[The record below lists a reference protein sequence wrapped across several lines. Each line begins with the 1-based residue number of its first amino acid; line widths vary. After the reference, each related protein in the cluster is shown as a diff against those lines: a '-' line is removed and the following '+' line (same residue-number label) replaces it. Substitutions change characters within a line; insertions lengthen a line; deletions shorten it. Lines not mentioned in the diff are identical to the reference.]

1 MGYYPG
7 PLTIL
12 RIVLIILVT
21 AVIITTT
28 AQFGPPAGPNINTIR
43 PSTPTATGPTI
54 PTTNTAT
61 TTTATTTQQCE
72 INDPIMGCTTC
83 AKLISHINTELLTNV
98 LPAAQVGCTKDY
110 ECSMQSVSTYCGD
123 NCLQA
128 ILTRKSQMVSDK
140 VSIMN
145 QQWCD
150 STEFQS
156 KCASQ
161 ITHRGST
168 GTGSSNRNTGRS
180 ISCGDEESYSKK
192 STGTCQKRNRLVAAA
207 TEIFASP
214 VHVNGIGSNP
224 NGIDGMYS
232 DPLTGIL
239 IATSTVPIPTSDN
252 VSNVIS
258 NIPLPPGALAP
269 PGTSINQN

>member
-1 MGYYPG
+1 MSLLR
-7 PLTIL
+7 PLSIMTIALITIL
-12 RIVLIILVT
+12 AAVLLLPT
-21 AVIITTT
+21 K
-28 AQFGPPAGPNINTIR
+28 AQFPTPPSIIRPNI
-43 PSTPTATGPTI
+43 PTA
-54 PTTNTAT
+54 
-61 TTTATTTQQCE
+61 TTATTSPSTTTTSNTPQQCE
-72 INDPIMGCTTC
+72 LNDPILGCTTC
-83 AKLISHINTELLTNV
+83 AKLISHINTELLTKV
-98 LPAAQVGCTKDY
+98 LPTAQAGCTKDQ
-110 ECSMQSVSTYCGD
+110 ECSLQAVGTYCGD

-128 ILTRKSQMVSDK
+128 LATKNSQKVADQ

-145 QQWCD
+145 QKSCD
-150 STEFQS
+150 SSEFQS
-156 KCASQ
+156 KCAAQ
-161 ITHRGST
+161 ITRRGSLT
-168 GTGSSNRNTGRS
+168 TSSGANRSGKVIT
-180 ISCGDEESYSKK
+180 CGDEESYCQK

-224 NGIDGMYS
+224 NGVDGMYS